1 MRDIIPGIRFHHERW
16 DGSGYPL
23 ALKGEAIP
31 LAARIVA
38 VADAFDAMTTNRPY
52 QKAMTFERA
61 IARLR
66 ELSGRA
72 YDRKVVE
79 GLADA
84 FRAGA
89 LQEPPATVVEV
100 E

>member
-1 MRDIIPGIRFHHERW
+1 
-16 DGSGYPL
+16 
-23 ALKGEAIP
+23 
-31 LAARIVA
+31 
-38 VADAFDAMTTNRPY
+38 MTTNRPY

-79 GLADA
+79 GLAEA
-84 FRAGA
+84 FRVGA
-89 LQEPPATVVEV
+89 LKEPAAMVVE
-100 E
+100 EE